1 MDAPSAAKAQTGW
14 SGRRDVSAE
23 LQLRLRPI
31 GLALRATPGA
41 SGSLPF
47 LLRRFRFSNPG
58 AAKNGGEHRIPFV
71 AGPLVDW
78 PF

>member
-1 MDAPSAAKAQTGW
+1 MPNAAKAQTGW
-14 SGRRDVSAE
+14 SERRDVSAE
-23 LQLRLRPI
+23 LQSRLRPI
-31 GLALRATPGA
+31 GLALRATPSAA

>member
-14 SGRRDVSAE
+14 SERRDVSAE

-31 GLALRATPGA
+31 GLALRAT